1 MEVGVFLKVSE
12 SSLLVL
18 ELASYAIAAGH
29 FCKKR
34 LARFRFKPIVALAVN
49 EFLSSMSKLTFHSI
63 ATKIVELELFAK
75 LGLVLSRICK
85 LKQNLFILW
94 AFLWTA

>member
-1 MEVGVFLKVSE
+1 
-12 SSLLVL
+12 VL

-34 LARFRFKPIVALAVN
+34 LARFRFKSIVALAVY
-49 EFLSSMSKLTFHSI
+49 EFLSSMSKLTFHSV